1 MNVVVPAPALPAAR
15 TRLRGPAAAG
25 PWHLRA
31 GPGLAQVEETVRA
44 LLEPHLGARLLP
56 AASDVPGPELRLTL
70 GQAPP
75 PPRRTVGVAPGGTS
89 EPVDE
94 SYGLTVGQDGIVCR
108 APTAVGA
115 FRAAT
120 TALQLIALAGPDGE
134 LDAQELSD
142 APRYAWRGLLVD
154 PARCFVEPGDLRR
167 IVDLAALYKINVLH
181 LHLTDN
187 EGWRIECRST
197 PSLTARHGAEK
208 KAHYSVEEYA
218 ALQEYAAR
226 RYITLVPEIDLPG
239 HCATLRAAVPGLPD
253 APAPQGLAGRFPY
266 VPPLDLSD
274 PRTRTVVREVL
285 ADVCAMTTGP
295 FVHIGCDEAVGITD
309 AGFAQA
315 VRALCSLVREFGKR
329 PVAWQESARAGVTE
343 QDLTQYWV
351 DPDMMEL
358 PATAEELAGRPELLV
373 AGYTMELVGAL
384 RRFFEPSGDDVR
396 RVLAGGGRL
405 ILSPQSHLYLDRG
418 YAADITPTARAA
430 DAARLGF
437 PSYRPRDVR
446 HTATWDPAEHGIP
459 EDRVAGVEATL
470 FGEVL
475 QGIDDLTTMLLPR
488 LASVAETAWSG
499 RPAGWEEH
507 RAALAHHGRLWTRL
521 RLAYFPATDVPWL

>member
-1 MNVVVPAPALPAAR
+1 
-15 TRLRGPAAAG
+15 
-25 PWHLRA
+25 
-31 GPGLAQVEETVRA
+31 
-44 LLEPHLGARLLP
+44 
-56 AASDVPGPELRLTL
+56 
-70 GQAPP
+70 
-75 PPRRTVGVAPGGTS
+75 
-89 EPVDE
+89 
-94 SYGLTVGQDGIVCR
+94 
-108 APTAVGA
+108 
-115 FRAAT
+115 
-120 TALQLIALAGPDGE
+120 
-134 LDAQELSD
+134 
-142 APRYAWRGLLVD
+142 
-154 PARCFVEPGDLRR
+154 
-167 IVDLAALYKINVLH
+167 
-181 LHLTDN
+181 
-187 EGWRIECRST
+187 
-197 PSLTARHGAEK
+197 
-208 KAHYSVEEYA
+208 
-218 ALQEYAAR
+218 
-226 RYITLVPEIDLPG
+226 
-239 HCATLRAAVPGLPD
+239 ATLRAAVPGLPD

-446 HTATWDPAEHGIP
+446 HTAT
-459 EDRVAGVEATL
+459 
-470 FGEVL
+470 
-475 QGIDDLTTMLLPR
+475 
-488 LASVAETAWSG
+488 
-499 RPAGWEEH
+499 
-507 RAALAHHGRLWTRL
+507 
-521 RLAYFPATDVPWL
+521 